1 MFRCLKAALAALFPN
16 PDRRLEAAARE
27 AYGLLVVCGQE
38 FHPATREL
46 RAALPAP
53 PARADQKTLF

>member
-1 MFRCLKAALAALFPN
+1 MFQRFLIALKALWPN
-16 PDRRLEAAARE
+16 PNRRLEAAARE

-38 FHPATREL
+38 FHPTAREL